1 MKMLLSNKEKRH
13 GSFLFVETSSN
24 DISKYSL
31 TIRGQ
36 YVHGYMDGVW
46 SYTISQVDYP
56 HGNAFLTGTTKAQMS
71 FKDGMPNGPWTYSS
85 NYKGRLKRYSSRGWS
100 WGPYEA
106 LDPETANVTFKNG
119 VLVGLMN
126 VRTDENITGRLNNEG
141 FWIGNWVINEGDSR
155 SEYTLTNDGLMIKG
169 VGRYKGRIG
178 SSIATEAELVK
189 LFQELKTIRDAEQ
202 RNRFCRE
209 HRIKLDTT
217 HCKYPTLFERDF
229 GFLYKYVNE
238 DKTYLDEKG
247 HIVDKKN
254 YGSYIRISRVE
265 PIEFDKF
272 IIPYTTQDYSQEDR
286 PRVFKGD
293 VGEFKD
299 AVAREGW
306 RLDQDDYA
314 KVQHIIT
321 QWEMKDSIIA
331 DLSIALADVNT
342 KYITDSIRLLRRDLA
357 IVLEKFKNRIDD
369 RDLTVLKE
377 LQPTVLQLES
387 ESSSLKYNLRFKD
400 HFDNRPNYKRLRSV
414 ADEWMETYHT
424 QYAPTIQ
431 ALNGICIKSLDIGRK
446 LTLVD
451 NAKKIADRES
461 MSGSNFV
468 FEKYARAKQYLID
481 NMNNTTDVAVLEENM
496 DRLNRM
502 CDNLLDT
509 KRRNEIRKL
518 LKKSKTAPIEQQVSI
533 LTQ

>member
-1 MKMLLSNKEKRH
+1 MKN
-13 GSFLFVETSSN
+13 
-24 DISKYSL
+24 
-31 TIRGQ
+31 
-36 YVHGYMDGVW
+36 
-46 SYTISQVDYP
+46 
-56 HGNAFLTGTTKAQMS
+56 
-71 FKDGMPNGPWTYSS
+71 
-85 NYKGRLKRYSSRGWS
+85 
-100 WGPYEA
+100 
-106 LDPETANVTFKNG
+106 
-119 VLVGLMN
+119 
-126 VRTDENITGRLNNEG
+126 
-141 FWIGNWVINEGDSR
+141 
-155 SEYTLTNDGLMIKG
+155 
-169 VGRYKGRIG
+169 
-178 SSIATEAELVK
+178 
-189 LFQELKTIRDAEQ
+189 
-202 RNRFCRE
+202 
-209 HRIKLDTT
+209 
-217 HCKYPTLFERDF
+217 
-229 GFLYKYVNE
+229 
-238 DKTYLDEKG
+238 
-247 HIVDKKN
+247 
-254 YGSYIRISRVE
+254 
-265 PIEFDKF
+265 
-272 IIPYTTQDYSQEDR
+272 
-286 PRVFKGD
+286 
-293 VGEFKD
+293 
-299 AVAREGW
+299 
-306 RLDQDDYA
+306 
-314 KVQHIIT
+314 
-321 QWEMKDSIIA
+321 SIIA

-387 ESSSLKYNLRFKD
+387 KNSSLKYNLRFKD
-400 HFDNRPNYKRLRSV
+400 HFDNRPDYKRLRSV

-431 ALNGICIKSLDIGRK
+431 ALNGICIESLDIGRK